1 MRAGQPFA
9 RSVFITFAASGFEV
23 CRRKG
28 DVGTEPMRE
37 RDHLRHLRHPFRCRK
52 GDVGTEPMRVIFS
65 RHETLWVPRRKGDVG
80 TEPMRGNRIVDG
92 VRVGP
97 ATSQRRC
104 RYRADAGGTAARRS
118 RPVAKG
124 RKGDVGT
131 EPMREGS
138 APTGSSRSGRS
149 QRRCRYSADAGR
161 YQKLGA
167 HLERAGRKGDVG
179 A

>member
-23 CRRKG
+23 CR
-28 DVGTEPMRE
+28 
-37 RDHLRHLRHPFRCRK
+37 
-52 GDVGTEPMRVIFS
+52 
-65 RHETLWVPRRKGDVG
+65 
-80 TEPMRGNRIVDG
+80 
-92 VRVGP
+92 
-97 ATSQRRC
+97 
-104 RYRADAGGTAARRS
+104 
-118 RPVAKG
+118 